1 MSIIEEHL
9 LELSNELSQAT
20 WSEKIDYMYFQQR
33 ETWNMARNH
42 YRQFES
48 VERREILF
56 DDFRLIIQHNAG
68 RVRSTCADV
77 SKPVIENRRC
87 FLCLN
92 HLPEEQKGFLLLDKY
107 IMLVNP
113 FPIFSQHLTISD
125 VEHTPQKIENRII
138 DLLTIARDLDGFTVF
153 YNGPRCG
160 ASAPD
165 HFHFQAGISREMP
178 VFSEIETLKEKN
190 GRLILKSDDIKI
202 TSIEN
207 YLRSAIL
214 LESEYREPIDYF
226 FDKLMK
232 KLPFDE
238 ESDEPKVNLMANYVD
253 GKFRLIVFPRI
264 TQRPSCYY
272 LDGDDRIVV
281 SVASVELGGVIVVP
295 REEDFQ
301 KITKDDLVKIFE
313 EVSIA
318 DRVIRN
324 LNLDIL
330 NKI

>member
-1 MSIIEEHL
+1 MNCIEEHL
-9 LELSNELSQAT
+9 IELPTLIENAT
-20 WSEKIDYMYFQQR
+20 WCEKIDYLYRQQR
-33 ETWNMARNH
+33 EKWNMARNH
-42 YRQFES
+42 YLQFES
-48 VERREILF
+48 VERRQISF
-56 DDFRLIIQHNAG
+56 GDFKMVVQHNPG
-68 RVRSTCADV
+68 RIRSTCAVV

-125 VEHTPQKIENRII
+125 LDHTPQKIENRIV

-165 HFHFQAGISREMP
+165 HFHFQAGISQEMP
-178 VFSEIETLKEKN
+178 IFSEIEAQKEKN
-190 GRLILKSDDIKI
+190 GRLIFKSDDIEI
-202 TSIEN
+202 ISIEN

-232 KLPFDE
+232 KLPFDD

-272 LDGDDRIVV
+272 REGDDRIVV

-295 REEDFQ
+295 REEDFL
-301 KITKDDLVKIFE
+301 KITKQDLEKIFS
-313 EVSIA
+313 EVSI
-318 DRVIRN
+318 DSTS
-324 LNLDIL
+324 LNDM
-330 NKI
+330 NFETSK